1 MVLVAPRPLQRST
14 VPGGL
19 AEAAGGAEVLAL
31 LRGDASTRPGFDPG
45 LAGGLRAWL
54 EDAAYGVVASRGDL
68 APPLVLG
75 PREVLQGDRVEPAGR
90 GLAEREP
97 TEREPTERGPTDSL
111 QKLSTDSFR
120 GTGRGAEDGTSEEA
134 LLGRLVHALF
144 RQLVMGG
151 SLGDPWRD
159 ALDGLAAVGSTDV
172 VRQCEALDGPER
184 TALAERVAAH
194 AGHLVDLLPRLA
206 PGWMPRTDDRVAIP
220 LAGGRVVLHGMFD
233 LLVGRSRPG
242 AASLC
247 ALGLTTGRPWAWERR
262 SLHFLAL
269 LETLRSGSPPFRL
282 ALIESAT
289 GRYGA
294 EDVREDH
301 LRAIASHLSAWL
313 ACESWR
319 ALPGA
324 DV

>member
-97 TEREPTERGPTDSL
+97 TEREPTDSL

-184 TALAERVAAH
+184 TALAGRVAAH

-220 LAGGRVVLHGMFD
+220 LAGGRDVLHGMFD

-301 LRAIASHLSAWL
+301 LRAIASHLTAWL
-313 ACESWR
+313 AGESWR